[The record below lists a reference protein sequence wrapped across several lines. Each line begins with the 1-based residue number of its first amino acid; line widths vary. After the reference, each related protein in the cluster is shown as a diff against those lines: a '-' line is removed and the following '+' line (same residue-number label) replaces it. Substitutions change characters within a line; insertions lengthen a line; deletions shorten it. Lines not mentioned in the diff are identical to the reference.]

1 MRRERRGGHGEGQ
14 IRGTERE
21 CDWRKGDGLWRDE
34 MDGTERK
41 GRKMKGGGKERKGKE
56 NK

>member
-14 IRGTERE
+14 
-21 CDWRKGDGLWRDE
+21 CDWRKGDGLWWDE
-34 MDGTERK
+34 MDGREKK
-41 GRKMKGGGKERKGKE
+41 GRKMKRRGKERKGKE